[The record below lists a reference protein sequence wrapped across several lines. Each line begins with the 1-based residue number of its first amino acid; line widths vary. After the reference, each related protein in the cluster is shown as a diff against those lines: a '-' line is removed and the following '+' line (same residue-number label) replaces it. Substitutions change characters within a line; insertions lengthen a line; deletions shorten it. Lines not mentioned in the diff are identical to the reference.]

1 MYSSVIPCLFSKACI
16 GLRILN
22 TSSAFWMTEKVESNT
37 QHSRGEWRIWHVL
50 VVERLILVLVSLKW
64 PPTEQYL
71 LGHCRAQEA
80 SKQMWTPVV
89 PTSQGICFWTCFILR
104 YYMQVAWNYAGR
116 MVEAETL
123 DCFDSEKNLLLTSP
137 KKLLR
142 HESDMLR
149 FLLCCEPNL
158 LQQGRF
164 CGFMWPRWFKQKK
177 WEMFLFGFGCGNE
190 PRELRSLHEFYIAAM
205 RQDLPSK
212 MRHSLKPWGCIFGVI
227 LLSFG
232 LAGRCSTFSRM
243 RLFHKSL
250 SSCQRFPSW
259 VYVCSIQCTPRFA
272 KNDST
277 GHV

>member
-1 MYSSVIPCLFSKACI
+1 MPSEW
-16 GLRILN
+16 LRR
-22 TSSAFWMTEKVESNT
+22 SNT
-37 QHSRGEWRIWHVL
+37 QHSRGEWRIWHML

-89 PTSQGICFWTCFILR
+89 PTSQGICFWTRFILR
-104 YYMQVAWNYAGR
+104 YNMQVAWNYAGR

-123 DCFDSEKNLLLTSP
+123 DCFDSQKNLLLTSP

-164 CGFMWPRWFKQKK
+164 CGFMWPRWFQKK
-177 WEMFLFGFGCGNE
+177 MGNVSVRLRVWKRAARTTITSWILHRCHATGFA
-190 PRELRSLHEFYIAAM
+190 I
-205 RQDLPSK
+205 
-212 MRHSLKPWGCIFGVI
+212 
-227 LLSFG
+227 
-232 LAGRCSTFSRM
+232 
-243 RLFHKSL
+243 
-250 SSCQRFPSW
+250 
-259 VYVCSIQCTPRFA
+259 
-272 KNDST
+272 
-277 GHV
+277 